1 MFVIYFIILAAL
13 LLLLYRPKS
22 IDYFSAKVI
31 PTGPFLFNKKP
42 LYVYNPSI
50 AYSDNGEIIG
60 VSRLTGKI
68 SDECNRYTAG
78 DFTEN
83 SDVAKDISQY
93 PSSHQTNHSSVIL
106 WELSLLPEFK
116 ILPLFS
122 RENVCNSSESK
133 EFEYSLGIEDP
144 RLFRFRNSLWL
155 YGHFRGSFPT
165 DPEKKCLHIPV
176 IVKLSRLD
184 HIIRLRTDS
193 MKLMEKN
200 WMPFEYQDTLYF
212 VYEISP
218 HTILSC
224 DTTTGHCTQVYRTD
238 NLSRHP
244 LARKHLGGGAPAA
257 FFHYKGK
264 PYFLSVA
271 HTRENTPRI
280 IRKNFFYIFRAQP
293 PFDIILIGKEFD
305 VMDDH
310 RDIEFGSGVVLSHDK
325 KEIILS
331 CGVSDC
337 YSVISRY
344 SLKEVMAGMTKVGEL

>member
-1 MFVIYFIILAAL
+1 MFVICFVSLVAL
-13 LLLLYRPKS
+13 LVLLYRPKS
-22 IDYFSAKVI
+22 VDYFSVKVI
-31 PTGPFLFNKKP
+31 PTGPFLFDKKR

-50 AYSDNGEIIG
+50 AYTETGEIVG

-68 SDECNRYTAG
+68 ADECRHTG

-83 SDVAKDISQY
+83 AEIANEMSQY
-93 PSSHQTNHSSVIL
+93 PTTHQTNHSSVIL
-106 WELSLLPEFK
+106 WELAKLPEFK

-122 RENVCNSSESK
+122 RENICNSSDSRA
-133 EFEYSLGIEDP
+133 FEYSLGIEDP

-165 DPEKKCLHIPV
+165 DPEKKCTHIPV

-184 HIIRLRTDS
+184 HVIRLHTKS
-193 MKLMEKN
+193 MKWMEKN
-200 WMPFEYQDTLYF
+200 WMPFEYQGDLYF

-218 HTILSC
+218 HIILSC
-224 DTTTGHCTQVYRTD
+224 DTTTGECIPVYRSD
-238 NLSRHP
+238 NLSRH
-244 LARKHLGGGAPAA
+244 RHLGGGAPAA
-257 FFHYKGK
+257 LFHYKGK

-280 IRKNFFYIFRAQP
+280 IRKNFFYIFRGQP
-293 PFDIILIGKEFD
+293 PFDIILVGKEFD

-310 RDIEFGSGVVLSHDK
+310 RDIEFGSGVLLSHDK
-325 KEIILS
+325 KDIILS
-331 CGVSDC
+331 SGVSDC

-344 SLKEVMAGMTKVGEL
+344 SLQEVMSKMTQVGEF